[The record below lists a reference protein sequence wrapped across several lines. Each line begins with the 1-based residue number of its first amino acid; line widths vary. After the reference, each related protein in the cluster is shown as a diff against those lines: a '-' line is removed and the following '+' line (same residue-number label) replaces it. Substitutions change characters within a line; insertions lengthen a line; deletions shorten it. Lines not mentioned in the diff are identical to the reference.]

1 MRQALY
7 PTRLAGVGSGD
18 AWLYRGRDVTAASDD
33 LQVVDDPAGPRYEA
47 RLGTAVAGYTEY
59 RRVRG
64 RVIFIHTEVDPA
76 MEGKGIGGKLARAA
90 LDDVRAQGLTF
101 SVKCPF
107 IASWLRRH
115 PEYDDIR
122 VELGQ

>member
-1 MRQALY
+1 MRG
-7 PTRLAGVGSGD
+7 P
-18 AWLYRGRDVTAASDD
+18 AADESPNEI
-33 LQVVDDPAGPRYEA
+33 QVVDDPAGQRYEA
-47 RLGTAVAGYTEY
+47 RLGSQVVGFTEY

-76 MEGKGIGGKLARAA
+76 IEGKGIGGKLARGA
-90 LDDVRAQGLTF
+90 LDDVRSQGLTF

>member
-1 MRQALY
+1 M
-7 PTRLAGVGSGD
+7 TD
-18 AWLYRGRDVTAASDD
+18 ASEAILE
-33 LQVVDDPAGPRYEA
+33 VVDNPARQRYEG
-47 RLGTAVAGYTEY
+47 RLGGRVVGFTEY

-64 RVIFIHTEVDPA
+64 RVIFVHTEVDPE
-76 MEGKGIGGKLARAA
+76 MEGKGVGGKLAAGA
-90 LDDVRAQGLTF
+90 LDDVRTQGLTF

-115 PEYDDIR
+115 PEYEDIR

>member
-1 MRQALY
+1 
-7 PTRLAGVGSGD
+7 
-18 AWLYRGRDVTAASDD
+18 VTEVREED
-33 LQVVDDPAGPRYEA
+33 LRIVDDRIGQRYEA
-47 RLGTAVAGYTEY
+47 RLGGRVVGFAEY

-64 RVIFIHTEVDPA
+64 RIIFVHTEVDPA
-76 MEGKGIGGKLARAA
+76 MEGKGIGGRLAAGA

-107 IASWLRRH
+107 IASYVKRH

-122 VELGQ
+122 VELGEP